1 MAETL
6 DSVANEA
13 RNSVL
18 KYRDPLVRCSWETQ
32 VCNRKIKGLRIKL
45 LIAWTKES
53 AKENSCPH
61 LRTFIVTSKPFNN
74 FLKALFSAFLLL
86 TQLVFPTLLLFLF
99 SLFLLGFIGCD
110 PLPPSKPGSYECS
123 SGNEYCANRTTDSI

>member
-32 VCNRKIKGLRIKL
+32 VCNRKIKGLSIKL

-53 AKENSCPH
+53 SKENSCSH

-86 TQLVFPTLLLFLF
+86 VFM
-99 SLFLLGFIGCD
+99 GCE

-123 SGNEYCANRTTDSI
+123 SGNEYCAN